1 MKLGRIFAAT
11 AALAL
16 AGAPAAIASA
26 APAPAMLTAGEL
38 QGASA
43 QDDDDTAGVSGALIG
58 VAGIAII
65 VGAFLLA
72 SDGDTT
78 SSPN

>member
-1 MKLGRIFAAT
+1 
-11 AALAL
+11 
-16 AGAPAAIASA
+16 
-26 APAPAMLTAGEL
+26 MLTAGEL